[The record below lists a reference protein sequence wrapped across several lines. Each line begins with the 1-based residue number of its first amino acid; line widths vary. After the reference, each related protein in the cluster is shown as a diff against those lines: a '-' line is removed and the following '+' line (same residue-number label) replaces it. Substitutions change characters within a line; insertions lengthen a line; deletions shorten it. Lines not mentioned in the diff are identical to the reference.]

1 MNIVLNNE
9 IVMLIGNNFNKRCE
23 NILLAAG
30 KQSGNRPGL
39 KVSVSKL
46 AEGLK
51 LDRTEIKQTFEYL
64 VSLGFIKIESIGGPL
79 LYGHISLTKKGVLK
93 LNSMKESK

>member
-1 MNIVLNNE
+1 MLNIE
-9 IVMLIGNNFNKRCE
+9 SDMLIGNNFNRRCE

-30 KQSGNRPGL
+30 KQSGNRPD
-39 KVSVSKL
+39 KKIVVSKV

-51 LDRTEIKQTFEYL
+51 LDRTEIRQTFEYL

-79 LYGHISLTKKGVLK
+79 LFGHISLTKKGVLK
-93 LNSMKESK
+93 LNSMNNSE

>member
-9 IVMLIGNNFNKRCE
+9 TVMLIGNNFNKRCE

>member
-1 MNIVLNNE
+1 
-9 IVMLIGNNFNKRCE
+9 MLIGNNFNKRCE

-30 KQSGNRPGL
+30 EQSGNRPEN
-39 KVSVSKL
+39 KISVSKL
-46 AEGLK
+46 TEGLD
-51 LDRTEIKQTFEYL
+51 LDRTEIRQTFDYL

-93 LNSMKESK
+93 LNSMKQSK